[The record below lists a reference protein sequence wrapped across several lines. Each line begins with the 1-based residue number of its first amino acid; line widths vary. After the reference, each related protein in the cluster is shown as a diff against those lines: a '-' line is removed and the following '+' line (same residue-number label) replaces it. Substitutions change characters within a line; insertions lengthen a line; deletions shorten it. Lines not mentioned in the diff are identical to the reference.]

1 MKSWR
6 SFAPELLPRRQL
18 FIPPRLSARGKG
30 KPRGTTC
37 EDYMKKRHKNRK
49 NRQETAQFPTHEV
62 LLNIDRNDIQ
72 KTGAANMPSKKTK
85 TYEEFVD
92 KFKVKKTTDD
102 CYTPENIYEVV
113 ANYVA
118 DTYKLDRAKFVR
130 PFYPGGDYEH
140 YDYHDGDI
148 VVDNPPF
155 SIMAQIIHFYAA
167 RNIPFFLFA
176 NGLTI
181 FSSAASSLCMNIC
194 TGITLEY
201 ENTAKACTSF
211 VTNLEECGVRSDP
224 KLYAALNEANKIN
237 VARLHK
243 SVPKYSYPRNVLTAH
258 DVIQMS
264 KYGVDFKVSGRNFV
278 KISCLD
284 SQRKDKKQ
292 IFGKGLLLNNAAAA
306 AATAAAAAAAA
317 AAAVRKQPDYVWE
330 LSDRERDVIAELDS
344 AAGETVSDKETNRYE
359 VL

>member
-1 MKSWR
+1 MV
-6 SFAPELLPRRQL
+6 AVEAIQL
-18 FIPPRLSARGKG
+18 VLVEKAVHERG
-30 KPRGTTC
+30 RWS
-37 EDYMKKRHKNRK
+37 
-49 NRQETAQFPTHEV
+49 
-62 LLNIDRNDIQ
+62 
-72 KTGAANMPSKKTK
+72 MPSKKTK

-92 KFKVKKTTDD
+92 KFQAKKTTDD
-102 CYTPENIYEVV
+102 CYTPANIYEIV

-118 DTYKLDRAKFVR
+118 DTYKLDRTKFVR

-140 YDYHDGDI
+140 YDYHDGDV

-155 SIMAQIIHFYAA
+155 SIMAQIIRFYSA

-181 FSSAASSLCMNIC
+181 FSTAASSLCMNIC
-194 TGITLEY
+194 IGITLEY
-201 ENTAKACTSF
+201 DNTAKVCTSF

-237 VARLHK
+237 VARLHNQF
-243 SVPKYSYPRNVLTAH
+243 PKYSYPRNVLTAC
-258 DVIQMS
+258 DVVQMS
-264 KYGVDFKVSGRNFV
+264 RYGVDFKVSGNNFIN
-278 KISCLD
+278 ISRLD
-284 SQRKDKKQ
+284 SQRKAKKG
-292 IFGKGLLLNNAAAA
+292 IFGRGLLLNNAAAA
-306 AATAAAAAAAA
+306 AADAAAAAAAA
-317 AAAVRKQPDYVWE
+317 AAAVCKQPVYVWE

>member
-1 MKSWR
+1 
-6 SFAPELLPRRQL
+6 
-18 FIPPRLSARGKG
+18 
-30 KPRGTTC
+30 
-37 EDYMKKRHKNRK
+37 
-49 NRQETAQFPTHEV
+49 
-62 LLNIDRNDIQ
+62 
-72 KTGAANMPSKKTK
+72 MPSKKTK

-201 ENTAKACTSF
+201 ENTAKVCTSF